1 MAKLTKRQED
11 ALKRHKQHHSP
22 KHMAYMRKV
31 MREGKTFTQAHR
43 EAQRKVG
50 R

>member
-1 MAKLTKRQED
+1 MAKLTKRQQL
-11 ALKRHKQHHSP
+11 ALERHKEHHTP